1 MKLKL
6 AYFGTPDFSARLL
19 EKIITDKDLPV
30 EVNLV
35 ITQPD
40 KPVGRK
46 KILTSSPV
54 KQVSEKYHIKTL
66 AHLSVVSSHLSD
78 VDLALL
84 YAFGQIIPA
93 ELLKLPKYGF
103 WNIHPSLLPK
113 YRGASPM
120 AYPLIMGDE
129 KTGVTL
135 MQMDEQMDH
144 GPIIAQEEYEILPTD
159 KRPDLEIKLTDL
171 GYELFKKLI
180 STNFNQFQP
189 IQQDQQNAT
198 YTRRLSRD
206 DGFIPLSTLKKALHN
221 EPLTADELPKIIKDF
236 SINQKIPHQNLASH
250 FPHLTSSAKTIY
262 NLFCGLYPWPGLWT
276 LTPESKRLKITDMS
290 LDMLHASGFK
300 PQVLSEVEGLHIN
313 RVQIEGKKECLFTE
327 FCKTNN
333 LFKTLCTFVY
343 AIILSGY
350 LGIHYFIKSSY

>member
-66 AHLSVVSSHLSD
+66 THLSVVSSHLSD

-120 AYPLIMGDE
+120 AYPLIIGDD

-135 MQMDEQMDH
+135 IQMDEQMDH
-144 GPIIAQEEYEILPTD
+144 GPIIAQEEYKILPTD
-159 KRPDLEIKLTDL
+159 KRPDLETKLTNL
-171 GYELFKKLI
+171 GFELFKKSIQQPISTNFNPSTSLRASQFKLITQDERLASFTRRLTRADGFIPHSALKKALNNEPLTFDELPELIKDYYQHNKQLI

-189 IQQDQQNAT
+189 I
-198 YTRRLSRD
+198 
-206 DGFIPLSTLKKALHN
+206 
-221 EPLTADELPKIIKDF
+221 
-236 SINQKIPHQNLASH
+236 
-250 FPHLTSSAKTIY
+250 SSAKQIY
-262 NLFCGLYPWPGLWT
+262 NLFRALFPWPGLWT
-276 LTPESKRLKITDMS
+276 KIMINGQEKRLKITDLS
-290 LDMLHASGFK
+290 LD
-300 PQVLSEVEGLHIN
+300 VLQATRFALHIKN
-313 RVQIEGKKECLFTE
+313 VQLEGKKDVTYDQFRKQYIDL
-327 FCKTNN
+327 
-333 LFKTLCTFVY
+333 
-343 AIILSGY
+343 
-350 LGIHYFIKSSY
+350 